1 MTYRQEK
8 PYSCASS
15 AIRNVIE
22 SLNGIVPSEKYVRRI
37 CQTTIQGTN
46 EKGIIRG
53 LTKLGYSAEI
63 FETSNEVTFKN
74 RLKKIL
80 TQGKKAIVIIQEN
93 SHWIAVT
100 GYSNKRIV
108 FADSDFKKVEQRFTL
123 NEFTMICRNIDKI
136 NKKTCYFMIVISEKI
151 S

>member
-1 MTYRQEK
+1 MTYKQEK

-37 CQTTIQGTN
+37 CQTTLHGTD

-53 LTKLGYSAEI
+53 LIKLGYSAEI
-63 FETSNEVTFKN
+63 FETSNETTFKN

-80 TQGKKAIVIIQEN
+80 IQGKKAIAVIDTHE
-93 SHWIAVT
+93 HWIAVT
-100 GYSNKRIV
+100 GYSNKRIIFV
-108 FADSDFKKVEQRFTL
+108 DSDFKKVEQRFTL

-136 NKKTCYFMIVISEKI
+136 NKKTCYFMIVISENI

>member
-1 MTYRQEK
+1 MTYRQETK
-8 PYSCASS
+8 FSCGAS

-53 LTKLGYSAEI
+53 LIKLGYSAEI

-100 GYSNKRIV
+100 GYSNKRII

-136 NKKTCYFMIVISEKI
+136 NKKTCYFMIVISENI